1 MWPFKRK
8 TPATLPPVPIP
19 ELVPADSAVEQRIRI
34 AINERPELVNHLY
47 RTKPDTLLVH
57 LEEVGTAAVA
67 LTHPDDTHMI
77 IQVHTWLAHDRHRK
91 RRQGDAPM
99 HEDEL
104 RRGVTIK
111 MTLPTSPLERVAGTV
126 VLHGDDGTLYGAG
139 PLQTIDELGTIGHYP
154 S

>member
-1 MWPFKRK
+1 
-8 TPATLPPVPIP
+8 
-19 ELVPADSAVEQRIRI
+19 
-34 AINERPELVNHLY
+34 
-47 RTKPDTLLVH
+47 
-57 LEEVGTAAVA
+57 
-67 LTHPDDTHMI
+67 MI

-91 RRQGDAPM
+91 RRHYDAPM

-126 VLHGDDGTLYGAG
+126 VLHGDDGNLYGAG
-139 PLQTIDELGTIGHYP
+139 PLQTMDELGTIGHYP